1 MRWTDEMRI
10 DTPEQ
15 IGLDLELAGLG
26 SRFVAWFV
34 DAVWKTLLSVVIGVV
49 GLVLLALLSQ
59 VNPFEES
66 AKLVG
71 ALLLGLLTA
80 VSLGYGVYFEA
91 RWNGQTPGKWF
102 AHVRV
107 VRLGGAPVDVVA
119 ALVRNALAAVDYLPA
134 FHLLGATLVLL
145 TANRQRLGDL
155 AAGTVVVRERHAGD
169 APDAGE
175 ELIEDAAPDVRFKPG
190 ELAALAPTDRAVI
203 RSFLQRYRDMDRKGR
218 ERLGVRMAAG
228 YCRKTGYPGRPP
240 EDGAE
245 ARAFLAAL
253 LRDLDQYRRHG

>member
-10 DTPEQ
+10 DTPEL

-34 DAVWKTLLSVVIGVV
+34 DGLVKSLLSFTVITL
-49 GLVLLALLSQ
+49 GLVLLALVASA
-59 VNPFEES
+59 NPFDGS
-66 AKLVG
+66 VMLVL
-71 ALLLGLLTA
+71 ALILGIHAA

-91 RWNGQTPGKWF
+91 RWNGQTPGKMF
-102 AHVRV
+102 ARIRV
-107 VRLGGAPVDVVA
+107 VRLGGAPVDAVA
-119 ALVRNALAAVDYLPA
+119 ALVRNALAVVDYLPTL
-134 FHLLGATLVLL
+134 HILGATFILL

-155 AAGTVVVRERHAGD
+155 AAGTVVVRERYAGD

-175 ELIEDAAPDVRFKPG
+175 ELLEHADPDVRFKPD
-190 ELAALAPTDRAVI
+190 ELAALEPTDRTVI
-203 RSFLQRYRDMDRKGR
+203 RSFLQRYHDMGRAGR

-240 EDGAE
+240 EDGGE

-253 LRDLDQYRRHG
+253 LRDLEQYRRHG

>member
-34 DAVWKTLLSVVIGVV
+34 DAVWKALLSVVIGVV
-49 GLVLLALLSQ
+49 GLVILALLSRA
-59 VNPFEES
+59 NPFEES
-66 AKLVG
+66 APLVL
-71 ALLLGLLTA
+71 ALVLGLITT

-134 FHLLGATLVLL
+134 FHLLGAVLVLT

-169 APDAGE
+169 APDSGD
-175 ELIEDAAPDVRFKPG
+175 ELIEGAAADVRFKPA
-190 ELAALAPTDRAVI
+190 ELAALEPTDRAVI
-203 RSFLQRYRDMDRKGR
+203 RSFLQRYDDMDRRGR
-218 ERLGVRMAAG
+218 ERLARRMAAG
-228 YCRKTGYPGRPP
+228 YRRKTGHAGRPP
-240 EDGAE
+240 EDDDE

-253 LRDLDQYRRHG
+253 LRDLEQYRRHG